1 MPSISMVFL
10 RGPFR
15 WSFHFHFRMEARN
28 TLHRFF
34 SPGRTRTPG
43 EACGLQSGI
52 PNDLF
57 GGGGTGGFR
66 GGFPPKR
73 WTTCAASKRGF
84 PNHVEEDHV
93 YQQERG
99 TNTLTSVF
107 QKDNCKLQASLPC
120 SKGRLAHLTGSDFTD
135 EVEMATCWRRPARRG
150 LCDRGKWVFLL
161 FEGEGGS
168 GWEVQGLLASLRTER
183 SDATFG
189 SPGLPTNGA
198 RSYVRGWCSKTASTW
213 CSEPGPFGWRK
224 RGAMFGPC
232 DRGHAEVTISS
243 LVE

>member
-161 FEGEGGS
+161 FEGEGEVGGRCKGS
-168 GWEVQGLLASLRTER
+168 WHRYERSDRTLRSALLAFLRTEQE
-183 SDATFG
+183 ATFG
-189 SPGLPTNGA
+189 AGVLKPPPPGVLNQVPLDGEK
-198 RSYVRGWCSKTASTW
+198 GEPCSA
-213 CSEPGPFGWRK
+213 
-224 RGAMFGPC
+224 
-232 DRGHAEVTISS
+232 HVTVDM
-243 LVE
+243 LK